1 MTSNR
6 LFFKW
11 MKEDLK
17 KRVSSLAIV
26 SLLSFFGFLVTWL
39 LLTSMSVREWKSE
52 NWTAMDIVQ
61 LKGEFYSSFLKY
73 VSSPLIIFSLAML
86 GVLVG
91 VSGFA
96 YLFSKKKTDFY
107 HSLPIKRDFLYGA
120 IVLDSM
126 IIVGL
131 PYLVFSSLAS
141 LIVGAATGERGA
153 LILTIASWAG
163 NMTAFLLLYATV
175 VLAVMLTGNWLVSLL
190 AVATFWIYG
199 PMVYILRE
207 SYEKIFFR
215 TILYNVHQDILPGWL
230 SPLVFVLMK
239 RIDQTKWINLGVGV
253 LLLVVS
259 GFLYRLRRSEVAGSA
274 MSFTKTMAAIK
285 LCIVIPSALLGAL
298 GFYVISDNTLIWAV
312 FGLICGVVI
321 SHAVIE
327 IIYHADFRK
336 LFAHKMH
343 MVMALIVS
351 LLIFFSYKQDFLGH
365 DRYIPKEGEF
375 LGVNFV
381 QSEILQNSIDSYRMW
396 WDYKEDATVKE
407 PSSLYTDKSVIEKL
421 AKKAVDSL
429 KLPQSEINDRIEF
442 YYYLKNG
449 KRVGRSYPVNKDD
462 KELQEIIAKIKKSDE
477 LKKMKYPVLNMKTV
491 DNVKALY
498 CSLGDN
504 DGLSYMIL
512 KPQNLQ
518 KLLETYQKEL
528 SNAIQAEQID
538 GGEDVIHLS
547 FLSEIP
553 ERVSKEH
560 PDAMSYPVYSSF
572 KETLAVLKEMGI
584 EPITQAPIE
593 KITIEYHDG
602 KQLDIVDK
610 DQQKAIIEA
619 SKFVGL
625 HSMYSDNRYHY
636 YAGEDKES
644 KNFTIYVT
652 TRELNDRQQGWTYC
666 FDKVVPYNS
675 NEDEHQLSG
684 YRSIYEREFL
694 DGKVPEFVQN
704 LVNN

>member
-73 VSSPLIIFSLAML
+73 LRSPLLIFALAML

-107 HSLPIKRDFLYGA
+107 HSLPMKRGFLYGA
-120 IVLDSM
+120 IALDSM

-131 PYLVFSSLAS
+131 PYLVFSSMAS

-153 LILTIASWAG
+153 FILTLASWAE

-215 TILYNVHQDILPGWL
+215 TILYNVHQDMLPGWL
-230 SPLVFVLMK
+230 SPLCFVLLK
-239 RIDQTKWINLGVGV
+239 RIGQTKWINLGVGV

-298 GFYVISDNTLIWAV
+298 GFYDISDNTLIWAV

-343 MVMALIVS
+343 MAMALIVS
-351 LLIFFSYKQDFLGH
+351 LLIFFSYKQDFWGH

-375 LGVNFV
+375 LGVNFI
-381 QSEILQNSIDSYRMW
+381 QSDILQNSIDSYRMW
-396 WDYKEDATVKE
+396 WDYKEDATIKE

-449 KRVGRSYPVNKDD
+449 NRVGRSYPVNKDD

-538 GGEDVIHLS
+538 RGEDVIHLS

-553 ERVSKEH
+553 ERVNEEQ
-560 PDAMSYPVYSSF
+560 PDAMNYPVYSSF

-593 KITIEYHDG
+593 KITIEYDDG

-619 SKFVGL
+619 SKFVGF
-625 HSMYSDNRYHY
+625 HPIYRDNRYRH
-636 YAGEDKES
+636 YAGETKES
-644 KNFTIYVT
+644 KNLTIYVT

-666 FDKVVPYNS
+666 FDKVVPYNF

>member
-1 MTSNR
+1 M
-6 LFFKW
+6 
-11 MKEDLK
+11 
-17 KRVSSLAIV
+17 
-26 SLLSFFGFLVTWL
+26 
-39 LLTSMSVREWKSE
+39 
-52 NWTAMDIVQ
+52 
-61 LKGEFYSSFLKY
+61 
-73 VSSPLIIFSLAML
+73 
-86 GVLVG
+86 
-91 VSGFA
+91 
-96 YLFSKKKTDFY
+96 
-107 HSLPIKRDFLYGA
+107 
-120 IVLDSM
+120 
-126 IIVGL
+126 
-131 PYLVFSSLAS
+131 
-141 LIVGAATGERGA
+141 
-153 LILTIASWAG
+153 
-163 NMTAFLLLYATV
+163 
-175 VLAVMLTGNWLVSLL
+175 
-190 AVATFWIYG
+190 
-199 PMVYILRE
+199 
-207 SYEKIFFR
+207 
-215 TILYNVHQDILPGWL
+215 
-230 SPLVFVLMK
+230 
-239 RIDQTKWINLGVGV
+239 
-253 LLLVVS
+253 
-259 GFLYRLRRSEVAGSA
+259 
-274 MSFTKTMAAIK
+274 
-285 LCIVIPSALLGAL
+285 
-298 GFYVISDNTLIWAV
+298 
-312 FGLICGVVI
+312 
-321 SHAVIE
+321 
-327 IIYHADFRK
+327 
-336 LFAHKMH
+336 
-343 MVMALIVS
+343 
-351 LLIFFSYKQDFLGH
+351 
-365 DRYIPKEGEF
+365 
-375 LGVNFV
+375 
-381 QSEILQNSIDSYRMW
+381 
-396 WDYKEDATVKE
+396 
-407 PSSLYTDKSVIEKL
+407 IEKL
-421 AKKAVDSL
+421 AKKGVDSL

-528 SNAIQAEQID
+528 SNAIQTEQID

-553 ERVSKEH
+553 ENVNTEQ

-593 KITIEYHDG
+593 KITIEYDDG
-602 KQLDIVDK
+602 KELDIVDK

-636 YAGEDKES
+636 YTGEDKES

-652 TRELNDRQQGWTYC
+652 TRELNDKHQGWTYC
-666 FDKVVPYNS
+666 FDKVVAYDS
-675 NEDEHQLSG
+675 NEDNHQLSG